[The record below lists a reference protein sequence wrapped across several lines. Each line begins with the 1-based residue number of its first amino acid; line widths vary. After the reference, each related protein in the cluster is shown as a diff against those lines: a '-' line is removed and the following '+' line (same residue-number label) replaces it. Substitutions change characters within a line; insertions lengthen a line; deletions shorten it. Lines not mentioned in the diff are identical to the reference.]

1 MKKFWTIYTVL
12 CCIFCCEMAS
22 AQNLT
27 KISGT
32 VLDENN
38 APMAGVT
45 ISVNGK
51 GATLSTSDGTFTL
64 TNVPTGA
71 TISFSFIGYETEKV
85 TVNNP
90 KTVEAIRLVPAENS
104 MREITVVGYGK
115 QERRDITGSVSSV
128 KLDEQK
134 SFLSVDHSA
143 YRSAACSYRVSRAV
157 CPVDRYAIDNIQG
170 IILSDDGAYATYR
183 QQIGTAESSR

>member
-51 GATLSTSDGTFTL
+51 GA
-64 TNVPTGA
+64 PCRHR
-71 TISFSFIGYETEKV
+71 TEH
-85 TVNNP
+85 
-90 KTVEAIRLVPAENS
+90 L
-104 MREITVVGYGK
+104 
-115 QERRDITGSVSSV
+115 
-128 KLDEQK
+128 
-134 SFLSVDHSA
+134 
-143 YRSAACSYRVSRAV
+143 RS
-157 CPVDRYAIDNIQG
+157 P
-170 IILSDDGAYATYR
+170 TYR
-183 QQIGTAESSR
+183 QEQPFLSHLSVTKPKK

>member
-12 CCIFCCEMAS
+12 CCIFCCEIAS

-32 VLDENN
+32 VLDEND
-38 APMAGVT
+38 APLAGVT
-45 ISVNGK
+45 VSVNGK
-51 GATLSTSDGTFTL
+51 GATLSTSDGSFTL

-71 TISFSFIGYETEKV
+71 TISFSFIGYETETV

-90 KTVEAIRLVPAENS
+90 KTVEAIRLIPAENA

-134 SFLSVDHSA
+134 SFLSVD
-143 YRSAACSYRVSRAV
+143 
-157 CPVDRYAIDNIQG
+157 
-170 IILSDDGAYATYR
+170 
-183 QQIGTAESSR
+183 

>member
-1 MKKFWTIYTVL
+1 M
-12 CCIFCCEMAS
+12 
-22 AQNLT
+22 
-27 KISGT
+27 
-32 VLDENN
+32 
-38 APMAGVT
+38 
-45 ISVNGK
+45 
-51 GATLSTSDGTFTL
+51 STSDGTFTL

-85 TVNNP
+85 TVNSP

-134 SFLSVDHSA
+134 SFLSVDQLLQGRA
-143 YRSAACSYRVSRAV
+143 PGVFVS
-157 CPVDRYAIDNIQG
+157 N
-170 IILSDDGAYATYR
+170 SSGALGGANLL
-183 QQIGTAESSR
+183 A

>member
-1 MKKFWTIYTVL
+1 
-12 CCIFCCEMAS
+12 MAS

-85 TVNNP
+85 TVNSP

-115 QERRDITGSVSSV
+115 QERRDR
-128 KLDEQK
+128 L
-134 SFLSVDHSA
+134 
-143 YRSAACSYRVSRAV
+143 
-157 CPVDRYAIDNIQG
+157 G
-170 IILSDDGAYATYR
+170 IIGQARRAEIVLVGRPTATR
-183 QQIGTAESSR
+183 PCTRRIRK

>member
-51 GATLSTSDGTFTL
+51 GATLSTSDGRFTL

-85 TVNNP
+85 TVNSP

-115 QERRDITGSVSSV
+115 QE
-128 KLDEQK
+128 L
-134 SFLSVDHSA
+134 
-143 YRSAACSYRVSRAV
+143 
-157 CPVDRYAIDNIQG
+157 G
-170 IILSDDGAYATYR
+170 IIGQARRAEIVLVGRPTATR
-183 QQIGTAESSR
+183 PCTRRIRK